1 MKYNRLILI
10 FFLVFN
16 WLANAQIDNI
26 DTKAKYIFDSDKLI
40 TEEDGR
46 IYMTFYNFKYDPET
60 GKAKM
65 VIKNADT
72 PFNTIEDLLTY
83 YKKSKEDLIAL
94 SDLKEEKSSTIIDD
108 LRKKQFSFP
117 EGNKKMNVIDRE
129 NVVIRSYIKSELGDI
144 VLGDATFFS
153 LHPITINK
161 KYTAFIIENNKLR
174 YSYGYILPIKNKY
187 IFKFESQYFLPE
199 IISKTDI
206 SDTYN
211 AIGLNYKKGNLYK
224 KNDKYGLKS
233 ESGNQILMQPI
244 YDTIY
249 YYENFILSK
258 KEKLFKA
265 HYKNGELLNI
275 PKIRGI
281 IHTNNGYGALVNN
294 QTYWLESSGKLLDS
308 LPKERPM
315 YVCGTVPQIV
325 VSIVKEKDNFK
336 FYYFSGGSGYTPY
349 GYENILC
356 SSNSLKDIAFLDQQ
370 TKIETDS
377 NHDFLVKTL
386 LAANSYIV
394 ETLDHNKSIAK
405 FNNGKIE
412 YLLNP
417 DKYSFEYIY
426 NDILKFELR
435 GLFGLY
441 PFHKKPKYTKL
452 LNFEKGFARFEF
464 PNGKKGWLDL
474 EGKEYLDI

>member
-1 MKYNRLILI
+1 MKYNRLILM

-26 DTKAKYIFDSDKLI
+26 DTKAQYIFDTDKLI
-40 TEEDGR
+40 TEENGK
-46 IYMTFYNFKYDPET
+46 IYLEFYNFKYDHEAD
-60 GKAKM
+60 KIKM
-65 VIKNADT
+65 AVRRVDT
-72 PFNTIEDLLTY
+72 DFKTIEDLITH
-83 YKKSKEDLIAL
+83 YKKSKKDLIAL
-94 SDLKEEKSSTIIDD
+94 SDLKKENSNTIIDD

-117 EGNKKMNVIDRE
+117 EGNKKINIIDRE
-129 NVVIRSYIKSELGDI
+129 NVVIRTYIKGEQNNILPSYAPLF
-144 VLGDATFFS
+144 T

-161 KYTAFIIENNKLR
+161 KYTVFIVENSKLK
-174 YSYGYILPIKNKY
+174 YSYGYILPLKNKY
-187 IFKFESQYFLPE
+187 IFKFGNQYFIPE
-199 IISKTDI
+199 TISKTDA
-206 SDTYN
+206 SDVYTS
-211 AIGLNYKKGNLYK
+211 IGLNYKKGNLYK
-224 KNDKYGLKS
+224 NNNKYGLKS
-233 ESGNQILMQPI
+233 ESGNQILMQPV

-258 KEKLFKA
+258 KEKLFQV

-275 PKIRGI
+275 PKTRGI

-294 QTYWLESSGKLLDS
+294 QTYWLESNGRLLDS
-308 LPKERPM
+308 LPKELPM

-336 FYYFSGGSGYTPY
+336 FYYSSGGSGYSHY

-356 SSNSLKDIAFLDQQ
+356 SSNSLGDIAFLNQK

-386 LAANSYIV
+386 LATNSYIV

-417 DKYSFEYIY
+417 DKYTFEYIY

-435 GLFGLY
+435 GLHGLF
-441 PFHKKPKYTKL
+441 PFQKKPKYTKL
-452 LNFEKGFARFEF
+452 LNFEKGFARFELLD
-464 PNGKKGWLDL
+464 GKKGWLDL